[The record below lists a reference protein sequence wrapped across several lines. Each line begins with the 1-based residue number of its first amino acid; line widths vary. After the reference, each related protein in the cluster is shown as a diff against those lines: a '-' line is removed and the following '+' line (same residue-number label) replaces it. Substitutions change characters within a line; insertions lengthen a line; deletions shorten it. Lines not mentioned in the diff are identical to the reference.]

1 LIWGL
6 VVNSTRHDSCQSDRC
21 LDESCMSNFFE
32 TCTATCLPRAVADL
46 AAASFRGSW
55 SPRPSLHEAQ
65 VRRLPSAHTRVPRP
79 HEAASEF
86 GSRSLC
92 LEILEPSRRL
102 FPSALAHSQKK
113 LSQLITQDFKM
124 ESAKVPVKLVKVT
137 RVLGRTGTSTQQNND
152 NPPSPAERNSLE
164 RGGARTWD
172 RTIWT
177 TRTRPWRIAR
187 LDSQNKLLTDFLRH
201 RLSRWCYP
209 GSR

>member
-21 LDESCMSNFFE
+21 FYESCMSNFFE

-92 LEILEPSRRL
+92 LER
-102 FPSALAHSQKK
+102 FTNQ
-113 LSQLITQDFKM
+113 
-124 ESAKVPVKLVKVT
+124 
-137 RVLGRTGTSTQQNND
+137 STPFFL
-152 NPPSPAERNSLE
+152 PPSPIHRRSYLSSLHKTSKWNPP
-164 RGGARTWD
+164 RSPSSSSRSPASSAVPVRPPSRTT
-172 RTIWT
+172 TI
-177 TRTRPWRIAR
+177 
-187 LDSQNKLLTDFLRH
+187 LH
-201 RLSRWCYP
+201 RLPRETV
-209 GSR
+209 